1 MELIRINEFKK
12 KAKKRYYLHL
22 ILVLLFLA
30 VVAIGLVLSIQL
42 SPWQIY
48 EVFMIIN
55 IVVSVLVTLAAI
67 FYFANIFPIISH
79 YYKFYQNM
87 TTVSLDHR
95 RSRTYLSEL
104 ESKNINH
111 VNYRVLLFSYKEGEK
126 EYKENL
132 YSSSAPAPKAGAS
145 PGRRGS
151 RNSGVFPLRRSPSPA
166 DFRPVMK

>member
-12 KAKKRYYLHL
+12 KAKKRYHLHL
-22 ILVLLFLA
+22 FLVLLFLA
-30 VVAIGLVLSIQL
+30 VVATGLVLSIQL
-42 SPWQIY
+42 SPWQVSD
-48 EVFMIIN
+48 VFMIIN
-55 IVVSVLVTLAAI
+55 IVVSVLVTLATI
-67 FYFANIFPIISH
+67 FYFANIFPVITH

-132 YSSSAPAPKAGAS
+132 YVLDNDIQFKEGGNYKIATY
-145 PGRRGS
+145 
-151 RNSGVFPLRRSPSPA
+151 RNVIVKSEDLNNA
-166 DFRPVMK
+166 ND

>member
-48 EVFMIIN
+48 EIFMIIN
-55 IVVSVLVTLAAI
+55 IVVSVLVTLAVI

-132 YSSSAPAPKAGAS
+132 YVLDNDIQFKEGGNYKIATY
-145 PGRRGS
+145 
-151 RNSGVFPLRRSPSPA
+151 RNVIVKSEDLNNA
-166 DFRPVMK
+166 ND